1 MRKVWNVAIYA
12 RVSTDKKE
20 QSESIPAQVGNLK
33 KWLLEK
39 SLDDKGV
46 VYNLIG
52 VYEDKGMTGSNF
64 DRGSFIRMKQ
74 DIEDKKINM
83 VLTRDLSRFSRNYVL
98 AGYYLEDYFK
108 VNNVRFIS
116 VLDNV
121 DTETEFNDIIPFKNI
136 LNEMYIKDCSKRV
149 RSALI
154 DRMQRGSSIASKPPY
169 GYKFEKYYQ
178 GNQKTIV
185 LIEEGGE
192 TTEVIKEIFALY
204 IGGWGASRIA
214 NHLNKK
220 GIDPPSARLQ
230 NFKRK
235 KFGIWT
241 SSTIFSI
248 LRNPKYGG
256 YMVQQRFRKV
266 SYKIK
271 KIKMTEED
279 EWIWGGE
286 FEGIIDKQ
294 TFKKVQKLLDERS
307 NGYRYKN
314 GVLHPFSKI
323 LKCGDCNGA
332 MIYRAK
338 YKGYKCVNSQM
349 GGQRCTPH
357 SLKEEYLIELIKTNL
372 KEIIDK
378 NINKGKY
385 YNSIKDIRLDNNF
398 EKELVTIRQQLSTLD
413 SKFEKLYGDKFMEV
427 ITERNFSNMVAVIQ
441 NKQEKLL
448 NRKKEL
454 DEILSNNSDIDDVL
468 QIYKDEIEKVLE
480 VREMDRAVVETLVEK
495 IIVTEN
501 KGKKEKNVEE
511 KNDRSR
517 PIKINKIIQNH

>member
-12 RVSTDKKE
+12 RVSTDKKD

-39 SLDDKGV
+39 SRDDKEAI
-46 VYNLIG
+46 YNLID
-52 VYEDKGMTGSNF
+52 VYEDEGMTGSNF
-64 DRGSFIRMKQ
+64 DRDSFIRMKE
-74 DIEDKKINM
+74 DMEDKKINM

-121 DTETEFNDIIPFKNI
+121 DTENEFNDIIPFKNI

-149 RSALI
+149 RLALN
-154 DRMQRGSSIASKPPY
+154 DRMNRGSSIASKPPY
-169 GYKFEKYYQ
+169 GYKFEEHYE

-192 TTEVIKEIFALY
+192 TTEVVKEIFALY
-204 IGGWGASRIA
+204 IMGWGAGRIA

-220 GIDPPSARLQ
+220 SIESPSARLK
-230 NFKRK
+230 NFRRK

-241 SSTIFSI
+241 NNTIFSI

-256 YMVQQRFRKV
+256 YMVQQRWKKV
-266 SYKIK
+266 SYKVK
-271 KIKMTEED
+271 KIKTTEKH

-286 FEGIIDKQ
+286 FQGIIDKE
-294 TFKKVQKLLDERS
+294 TFKKVQGLLKERS

-314 GVLHPFSKI
+314 GVLHPFSRI
-323 LKCGDCNGA
+323 LKCGDCHGA
-332 MIYRAK
+332 MTYRAK

-349 GGQRCTPH
+349 GGQRCTSH
-357 SLKEEYLIELIKTNL
+357 SVKEEYLAELIGTNL

-378 NINKGKY
+378 NINKDKY
-385 YNSIKDIRLDNNF
+385 YDSIKDIRIDNNF
-398 EKELVTIRQQLSTLD
+398 EKELVTVQQQLSTLD
-413 SKFEKLYGDKFMEV
+413 GKFQRLYEDKLMEV
-427 ITERNFSNMVAVIQ
+427 ITERNFTNMAEVIQ
-441 NKQEKLL
+441 DKQEKLL
-448 NRKKEL
+448 KRKGEL
-454 DEILSNNSDIDDVL
+454 DEIISNNSDTDDLL
-468 QIYKDEIEKVLE
+468 QIYRDEIDKVLE
-480 VREMDRAVVETLVEK
+480 VKEMDRVLVETLVEK

-501 KGKKEKNVEE
+501 KDKKEKNVEVYF
-511 KNDRSR
+511 KFSNNQS
-517 PIKINKIIQNH
+517 

>member
-33 KWLLEK
+33 KWLLER
-39 SLDDKGV
+39 SRDDKEA
-46 VYNLIG
+46 VYNLID
-52 VYEDKGMTGSNF
+52 VYEDQGMSGSNF
-64 DRGSFIRMKQ
+64 DRDSFIRMKG

-121 DTETEFNDIIPFKNI
+121 DTENEFNDIIPFKNI

-149 RSALI
+149 RSALT
-154 DRMQRGSSIASKPPY
+154 DRMERGSSIASKPPY
-169 GYKFEKYYQ
+169 GYKFEEYYE

-185 LIEEGGE
+185 LVPEGGE
-192 TTEVIKEIFALY
+192 TTEVVKEIFSLY
-204 IGGWGASRIA
+204 ISGWGAGRIA
-214 NHLNKK
+214 THLNKK
-220 GIDPPSARLQ
+220 GIEPPSARLN

-241 SSTIFSI
+241 NNTIFSI
-248 LRNPKYGG
+248 LKNPKYGG
-256 YMVQQRFRKV
+256 YMVQQRWRKV
-266 SYKIK
+266 SYKVK
-271 KIKMTEED
+271 KIRTTEEH
-279 EWIWGGE
+279 EWIFGGE

-294 TFKKVQKLLDERS
+294 TFKKVQKLLEERS

-314 GVLHPFSKI
+314 GVLHPFSRT
-323 LKCGDCNGA
+323 LKCGDCKGS
-332 MIYRAK
+332 MTYRAK
-338 YKGYKCVNSQM
+338 YKGYKCTNSQM
-349 GGQRCTPH
+349 GGQRCTAH
-357 SLKEEYLIELIKTNL
+357 SVKEEYLTELIKTNL

-378 NINKGKY
+378 NINKDQY
-385 YNSIKDIRLDNNF
+385 YDSVKDISLGNNF
-398 EKELVTIRQQLSTLD
+398 EKELVTVEQQLSTLD
-413 SKFEKLYGDKFMEV
+413 GKFQKLYEDKLMEV

-441 NKQEKLL
+441 DKQEKLL
-448 NRKKEL
+448 KRKKEL
-454 DEILSNNSDIDDVL
+454 DEILMKDADTNDIL

-480 VREMDRAVVETLVEK
+480 VKEIDRALVETLVDK

-501 KGKKEKNVEE
+501 KDKKEKTVEVYFKFS
-511 KNDRSR
+511 KN
-517 PIKINKIIQNH
+517 